1 MFLPVEVAMPPSLFQ
16 HFSFQVRFVRLS
28 PVVVALSGGLMV
40 ALVWVAALGL
50 VDRPSTSESA
60 VSSVVVVTSIASAL
74 LLAMTAALLWTLRVS
89 ERRFAHLK
97 SERDLL
103 SQIVQSEP
111 ACVKVVSRDLK
122 LLEMNEAGLR
132 MIGAQDM
139 ASVRNADLTD
149 VLHPEHSE
157 QFKDLNDRVFGGAS
171 ITDKF
176 RIISL
181 DGTVRW
187 METHAAPLY
196 GRDGNVDAH
205 VAVTYD
211 VSERIRIERR
221 LEASTSRLSALID
234 TAVDGV
240 LVLARDGK
248 IERRNPAASELFG
261 EVDATLSEQNFMDLL
276 SREVEDNGSLAR
288 VESFETFVGRYRDA
302 SAPGSIQ
309 ASFEEIGRRST
320 GDAFPVLVS
329 LGEVA
334 ESAGG
339 GFVVIV
345 HDLSNR
351 VRTQSQLAQA
361 QKMEAIGQLSGGIAH
376 DFNNL
381 LTVIMGNAQLLE
393 EELGE
398 GRADSDQMET
408 ASMISE
414 AGQRG
419 VALTQRLLSFGR
431 RQVLQPVSTQ
441 CDVLVR
447 DMQGWLRRTLR
458 DDIAVTT
465 RLEENLHPIYADRSQ
480 LDTALLNLAINAQD
494 ALPEGGELIF
504 SAHNLN
510 VREEEDAQ
518 LLNLRRGSYV
528 VLSVTD
534 NGAGMSAEVR
544 ERALDPFFTTKEV
557 GKGTGLGLSMVY
569 GFAKQSGGH
578 LTITSD
584 VGLGTTIRI
593 YLPADNGGA
602 RDKQQSKTVAIEQP
616 AEVSS
621 VCVGGK
627 ILVVEDDP
635 LVRAYVTHCLRNLG
649 YKSLAATDGAEALS
663 KLGSMTDI
671 DMVITDA
678 VMPGGVS
685 GIELSDRAAQL
696 RPGLPVVLMSGYAT
710 ESLEKKGRLRPN
722 TPFLSKPFRRE
733 ALADLVVKSLSA
745 RDGGHGE
752 VSAEPA
758 SSSSDLIRMSV

>member
-1 MFLPVEVAMPPSLFQ
+1 MPPSIFQ
-16 HFSFQVRFVRLS
+16 DSSFQIRAVRLS
-28 PVVVALSGGLMV
+28 PFAVAGCGALMV
-40 ALVWVAALGL
+40 LFVWIGAWGLIDRLPVTGRASMEVSVGGAASL
-50 VDRPSTSESA
+50 A
-60 VSSVVVVTSIASAL
+60 SVL
-74 LLAMTAALLWTLRVS
+74 LAAMTAASARTLRS
-89 ERRFAHLK
+89 WERTFARLK

-122 LLEMNEAGLR
+122 LLEMNAAGLR
-132 MIGAQDM
+132 MIGAPDM
-139 ASVRNADLTD
+139 ESVREADLRD
-149 VLHPEHSE
+149 VVHPEHLK
-157 QFKDLNDRVFGGAS
+157 QFERLNERVFQGS
-171 ITDKF
+171 SLTEKF

-181 DGTVRW
+181 DGTMRW

-196 GRDGNVDAH
+196 GGGGKVDAH

-211 VSERIRIERR
+211 VSERVQIERK

-240 LVLARDGK
+240 LVVARDGT
-248 IERRNPAASELFG
+248 IERLNPAARDLFG
-261 EVDATLSEQNFMDLL
+261 DADSTLDENNFMELL
-276 SREVEDNGSLAR
+276 SSERGEKGASAPD
-288 VESFETFVGRYRDA
+288 ESFESFVERYREA
-302 SAPGSIQ
+302 SAAESIRV
-309 ASFEEIGRRST
+309 SFEETGRRSA
-320 GDAFPVLVS
+320 GDTFPVLVS

-339 GFVVIV
+339 GFVVIA
-345 HDLSNR
+345 HDLTSR

-361 QKMEAIGQLSGGIAH
+361 QKMEAVGQLSGGIAH

-381 LTVIMGNAQLLE
+381 LTVIMGNAQILE
-393 EELGE
+393 EELEE
-398 GRADSDQMET
+398 GQAASEQIEM

-431 RQVLQPVSTQ
+431 RQVLQPVSTR

-447 DMQGWLRRTLR
+447 DMQGWLSRTLR
-458 DDIAVTT
+458 DDIAVET
-465 RLEENLHPIYADRSQ
+465 RLEENLYPIYADRSQ

-494 ALPEGGELIF
+494 ALPDGGDLVF

-510 VREEEDAQ
+510 VREQEDAR
-518 LLNLRRGSYV
+518 LLNLRCGSYV

-534 NGAGMSAEVR
+534 NGEGMTAEVR
-544 ERALDPFFTTKEV
+544 ERALDPFFTTKDV

-584 VGLGTTIRI
+584 LGLGTTIRI
-593 YLPADNGGA
+593 YLPASEAMGE
-602 RDKQQSKTVAIEQP
+602 DKQESKAVAVNRDGEDSRRH
-616 AEVSS
+616 A
-621 VCVGGK
+621 GAK

-635 LVRAYVTHCLRNLG
+635 LVRAYVTHCLRSLG
-649 YKSLAATDGAEALS
+649 YQSLAATDGAEALG
-663 KLGSMTDI
+663 KLGAVADI

-685 GIELSDRAAQL
+685 GIELSDRAARL
-696 RPGLPVVLMSGYAT
+696 YPGVPVVLMSGYAT
-710 ESLEKKGRLRPN
+710 ESLQKKGRLRPN

-733 ALADLVVKSLSA
+733 ALAELVAMNLSERA
-745 RDGGHGE
+745 MEPRGAGE
-752 VSAEPA
+752 EAER
-758 SSSSDLIRMSV
+758 SSSSGLIRMSV

>member
-1 MFLPVEVAMPPSLFQ
+1 
-16 HFSFQVRFVRLS
+16 
-28 PVVVALSGGLMV
+28 MV

-50 VDRPSTSESA
+50 VENPSTSA
-60 VSSVVVVTSIASAL
+60 SSVTSVVGVTSIASAL
-74 LLAMTAALLWTLRVS
+74 LLAMTAALLWSLRSS
-89 ERRFAHLK
+89 ERIFARLK

-122 LLEMNEAGLR
+122 LLEMNGAGLR
-132 MIGAQDM
+132 MIGAPDM
-139 ASVRNADLTD
+139 ASVRNADLRD
-149 VLHPEHSE
+149 VIHPEHSA
-157 QFKDLNDRVFGGAS
+157 QFQDLNDRVFEGAS
-171 ITDKF
+171 LTDKF

-211 VSERIRIERR
+211 VSERVQIERK

-240 LVLARDGK
+240 LVLGRGGK

-261 EVDATLSEQNFMDLL
+261 EVDATLPDQNFMDLL
-276 SREVEDNGSLAR
+276 SREGEENGSLAQA
-288 VESFETFVGRYRDA
+288 ETFETFVGRYRDA
-302 SAPGSIQ
+302 SASGSIQ
-309 ASFEEIGRRST
+309 ASFEEIGRRRT
-320 GDAFPVLVS
+320 GDTFPVLVS

-345 HDLSNR
+345 HDLTNR
-351 VRTQSQLAQA
+351 IRTQSQLAQA
-361 QKMEAIGQLSGGIAH
+361 QKMEAVGQLSGGIAH

-381 LTVIMGNAQLLE
+381 LTVILGNAQLLE

-398 GRADSDQMET
+398 GGAASDQVET
-408 ASMISE
+408 ATMISE

-494 ALPEGGELIF
+494 ALPDGGKLIF

-593 YLPADNGGA
+593 YLPADEGM
-602 RDKQQSKTVAIEQP
+602 DKEQHESKVFALKQTDED
-616 AEVSS
+616 SRR
-621 VCVGGK
+621 CVGAK
-627 ILVVEDDP
+627 VLVVEDDP
-635 LVRAYVTHCLRNLG
+635 LVRTYVTHCLRSLG
-649 YKSLAATDGAEALS
+649 YQSLAATDGAEALS
-663 KLGSMTDI
+663 KLDSMADI

-696 RPGLPVVLMSGYAT
+696 HPGVPVVLMSGYAT
-710 ESLEKKGRLRPN
+710 ESLEKKGRLRPH

-733 ALADLVVKSLSA
+733 TLAAIVAKNLAA
-745 RDGGHGE
+745 RGVRHRD
-752 VSAEPA
+752 VFAAPA
-758 SSSSDLIRMSV
+758 SSSSDLIRMSM